1 MSEELGPRK
10 LAAIMS
16 IDIAGYSAM
25 SEINEAGA
33 AALVSRLRAL
43 IAETAPSRGGRL
55 FNTAGDG
62 FMLEFASAAGA
73 LETAEH
79 VRAGVGREPIR
90 IGVHVGDVILA
101 PNGDLLGHSVNIAA
115 RLQQLARPGSIVVSL
130 DVRRAV
136 RGKLAHRLHPAGA
149 VQLDKMSETLEIF
162 TLEAIAAT
170 RTRGARFEPV
180 LAVLPFD
187 NESDE
192 AEMEYFS
199 EGVADE
205 IIMTLMRQSRLKIIG
220 RTSAFQFREDKK
232 REAASALNATHVLD
246 GAVRC
251 GGAKLRVSAHLI
263 EAASGMALWS
273 DRYEGDRADAF
284 ALEDAVAAKVA
295 QALKLSFYRSERAS
309 TNPIDP
315 AAYDLYLRARQI
327 WLMLDDP
334 DEEQAAMLLERCV
347 ALAPEFAR
355 GWASLAS
362 VYAFLLPRERD
373 VIGEPRHQAAIEAA
387 QTALELDPD
396 CAQAFAALSLLKPA
410 FSDYGEKLRLA
421 DEAIARTPNDPAFH
435 IARAAWLYGVG
446 RAREAAAALEI
457 ASLLEPFGPAVEG
470 LRASLIMSRGE
481 VDTALDIMGG
491 AWARWPDSAFTWYMM
506 WVTLCAA
513 GKLDAAEAL
522 AGPDAVPR
530 RGVTR
535 HDVRV
540 LKQYIAML
548 RHPPAERHMAGEAI
562 LTSLGR
568 STGPLALSSCMTA
581 ARFGCVDRAFDVI
594 DRALDRGRPIAAD
607 PHEAFGMARSQSS
620 LQLFVH
626 NGGEPFYRHQRFPK
640 LCARLNLAQYW
651 IESGHWPDCAA
662 DVDYDFKAECLQAAA
677 S

>member
-25 SEINEAGA
+25 SEINEGGA
-33 AALVSRLRAL
+33 AALVARLRAL
-43 IAETAPSRGGRL
+43 IADTAPTRGGRL

-62 FMLEFASAAGA
+62 FMLEFASASGA

-115 RLQQLARPGSIVVSL
+115 RLQELARPGSIVVSL

-162 TLEAIAAT
+162 TLEAVAAP
-170 RTRGARFEPV
+170 RGRGARVEPV

-192 AEMEYFS
+192 ADMEYFS
-199 EGVADE
+199 EGIADE
-205 IIMTLMRQSRLKIIG
+205 IIMTLMRQSRVRIIG
-220 RTSAFQFREDKK
+220 RTSAFQFREERK

-263 EAASGMALWS
+263 EASSGMALWS

-295 QALKLSFYRSERAS
+295 QALRLSFYRSERAT

-347 ALAPEFAR
+347 ALAPDFAR

-362 VYAFLLPRERD
+362 VYAFLLPRDRD
-373 VIGEPRHQAAIEAA
+373 VIGEPRHQAAVEAA

-396 CAQAFAALSLLKPA
+396 CAQAFAALSLLKPG
-410 FSDYGEKLRLA
+410 FSDYAEKLRLA

-446 RAREAAAALEI
+446 RTREAAAALEI
-457 ASLLEPFGPAVEG
+457 ASVLEPFGPAVEG

-481 VDTALDIMGG
+481 VDTALDIMNG

-522 AGPDAVPR
+522 AAPECVPR

-540 LKQYIAML
+540 LKQYVSLL
-548 RHPPAERHMAGEAI
+548 RHTPAERHMAAEAI
-562 LTSLGR
+562 LTSASR
-568 STGPLALSSCMTA
+568 STGPLPLSSCMTA
-581 ARFGCVDRAFDVI
+581 ARFGSADRAFDVI
-594 DRALDRGRPIAAD
+594 DRALDRGRALAAD

-626 NGGEPFYRHQRFPK
+626 NGGEPFYRHRRFPK
-640 LCARLNLAQYW
+640 LCARLGLAQYW
-651 IESGHWPDCAA
+651 IENSHWPDCAA
-662 DVDYDFKAECLQAAA
+662 DVEYDFKAACREAIA